1 MLVARQARQW
11 VYVLLVIV
19 GVLISFPG
27 HATVIDRSDWLL
39 HESPSV
45 LLEGSWLA
53 IPGRL
58 METLPSAFEELEGK
72 QAWLPA
78 FFGDA
83 RSGVDARQT
92 VVTYATRLRL
102 PKFEATQ
109 ALMIRFHPSDTAAR
123 YRVTT
128 LDGTPLS
135 PIVSQGRPGA
145 DLASTLPK
153 RVPSLL
159 PLDLDLPDEVV
170 VWMEI
175 ANFHQEIGG
184 TWGTPQLWDA
194 EQAFRAE
201 RVRSMVD
208 GVMIGL
214 MTIFALYHLILYA
227 QGRREK
233 VLLSFALLCALVAVR
248 SAVMAR
254 YPESM
259 VSEWSVFH
267 YEFWLKVE
275 LMTLPLS
282 VLTFAYYFRSFS
294 DHFIYPKLIW
304 RVVLVTALVLLALIV
319 VSPSTFSSNLLS
331 LLQTHMILGVIWIVW
346 RLVVAWRD
354 NVNYINYVLIGG
366 LILGGTVVQDTLHSM
381 GVWETGHYAH
391 YVFGL
396 FLFLQSLIIS
406 RRHFETVNERN
417 SLTERVLK
425 QATMLAHESDKR
437 ALAEGAQREAEYAL
451 RVQTEARMTLF
462 GEAVHHI
469 NNPLNHIL
477 GSLHG
482 IAARQSDI
490 RKLTGEIFD
499 EDELLSP
506 EALAVKRQ
514 YEDHF
519 EGGFDFYE
527 SATSA
532 VERAASTVQLLRALS
547 GIDGVSYKS
556 IYLGD
561 IWSLVESRSAMVAK
575 LIDTSTLEGLF
586 EKRCLG
592 HPAMYAQALEL
603 LINSYVVE
611 DDAQGFIECDAEDE
625 PVSFR
630 MKRAMEEGAQETS
643 GKALRLRLRFE
654 PRAHT
659 KDSEKVL
666 GIVRHLLEPYGSQVD
681 LEDGVY
687 RLTILT
693 EIAPA

>member
-1 MLVARQARQW
+1 
-11 VYVLLVIV
+11 
-19 GVLISFPG
+19 
-27 HATVIDRSDWLL
+27 
-39 HESPSV
+39 
-45 LLEGSWLA
+45 
-53 IPGRL
+53 

-78 FFGDA
+78 YFGEP
-83 RSGVDARQT
+83 RSGIADTRG
-92 VVTYATRLRL
+92 VVTYATRVRL
-102 PKFEATQ
+102 PK
-109 ALMIRFHPSDTAAR
+109 MDPSVSMVIRFEPSDSAAR

-128 LDGTPLS
+128 LDGSPLS
-135 PIVSQGRPGA
+135 PTVVQGQTGV
-145 DLASTLPK
+145 DISSTVPQRL
-153 RVPSLL
+153 PSLL
-159 PLDLDLPDEVV
+159 SLQLGLPREIV
-170 VWMEI
+170 VWIEV

-184 TWGTPQLWDA
+184 IWGAPRLLETSN
-194 EQAFRAE
+194 AFQSE
-201 RVRSMVD
+201 RNRSMVD

-214 MTIFALYHLILYA
+214 MLIFALYHLILYA
-227 QGRREK
+227 QGRRED
-233 VLLSFALLCALVAVR
+233 VLLSFACLCALVAVR
-248 SAVMAR
+248 TAIMAR
-254 YPESM
+254 YPESLTAN
-259 VSEWSVFH
+259 WGIKD
-267 YEFWLKVE
+267 YEFWFKAE
-275 LMTLPLS
+275 FITLPMS
-282 VLTFAYYFRSFS
+282 VLCFAYYFRSFS
-294 DHFIYPKLIW
+294 DHFARPRWAWHFILFTTFILVG
-304 RVVLVTALVLLALIV
+304 VVVI
-319 VSPSTFSSNLLS
+319 SPSTFTSTILW
-331 LLQTHMILGVIWIVW
+331 LLQTHVVLGIVW
-346 RLVVAWRD
+346 VTWRLIISWREE
-354 NVNYINYVLIGG
+354 VSYINYVLMGG
-366 LILGGTVVQDTLHSM
+366 LVLGGVVVQDTLHSM

-396 FLFLQSLIIS
+396 FLVLQSLIIS
-406 RRHFETVNERN
+406 RRHFETVNERD
-417 SLTERVLK
+417 SLTQRVLK

-451 RVQTEARMTLF
+451 RVQAEARMTLF

-561 IWSLVESRSAMVAK
+561 IWSLVESRAAMVAK
-575 LIDTSTLEGLF
+575 LIDTSTLEALF

-625 PVSFR
+625 PVNFR
-630 MKRAMEEGAQETS
+630 MKRAVEEGAQETE

-666 GIVRHLLEPYGSQVD
+666 GIVRHLLEPYGSEVD

-687 RLTILT
+687 RMTILT
-693 EIAPA
+693 EILCA